1 MWTSGGKKRA
11 KSCGRQLW
19 MAPNYSLN
27 ILSFLDLDISV
38 NQEGFTSKLY
48 DKRRDFS
55 FNVYVATFPN

>member
-1 MWTSGGKKRA
+1 
-11 KSCGRQLW
+11 